1 MPTRTRDLHL
11 LSGAVGLSALGDWL
25 ALVALTL
32 HVEAATESS
41 VALAALFFALWSPAV
56 LLAGP
61 AGLLADRV
69 ESRALLIAGALAAT
83 GACAGLAL
91 ADGLAA
97 ILPLALVLGC
107 AHAVVGPAEFAL
119 IPAVAGEDRVAWA
132 NGRMETARYVG
143 YALGPLLGGLVAAG
157 AGTGVAML
165 VDAATFL
172 ALAVAAIALRAR
184 RRPVAAA
191 HERAR
196 EGVAFLVRDPTLAV
210 VMAVAFV
217 SLLFM
222 TTSWTAEPPFALEVL
237 EIGEIG
243 YGAVLTVWTLGMVA
257 GAAGLA
263 RRVPAAA
270 CATAALVAVALQ
282 GAGLGLPTVW
292 LSLPL
297 MLVAMAL
304 GGVGHGL
311 KNVLVRNLIH
321 ERVPERLRGRAYAGY
336 NGLRNGA
343 ELVALMLGG
352 ALVAGVGPRWT
363 LAVAGVLP
371 VAAAVAGLVWQR
383 RLVVAG
389 AVVPEPA

>member
-1 MPTRTRDLHL
+1 VPTRIRDLHL

-32 HVEAATESS
+32 HVSAQGGSS
-41 VALAALFFALWSPAV
+41 FALAALFFALWSPAV

-69 ESRALLIAGALAAT
+69 ESRALLIAGALVAT
-83 GACAGLAL
+83 GACAGLAV
-91 ADGLAA
+91 ADGLVA

-119 IPAVAGEDRVAWA
+119 VPAVVGEDRVGWA

-172 ALAVAAIALRAR
+172 ALAVAAVALRAR
-184 RRPVAAA
+184 RRPVAPAR

-196 EGVAFLVRDPTLAV
+196 EGIAFLARDPTLAL

-237 EIGEIG
+237 EIGSVG

-270 CATAALVAVALQ
+270 CAGAALVAVAVQ
-282 GAGLGLPTVW
+282 GAGLGLPAVW

-297 MLVAMAL
+297 MLAAMAL

-321 ERVPERLRGRAYAGY
+321 ERVPDRLRGRAYAAY

-363 LAVAGVLP
+363 LLVAGALP
-371 VAAAVAGLVWQR
+371 VVAAVAGLVWQR
-383 RLVVAG
+383 RVVLS
-389 AVVPEPA
+389 VVPEPA